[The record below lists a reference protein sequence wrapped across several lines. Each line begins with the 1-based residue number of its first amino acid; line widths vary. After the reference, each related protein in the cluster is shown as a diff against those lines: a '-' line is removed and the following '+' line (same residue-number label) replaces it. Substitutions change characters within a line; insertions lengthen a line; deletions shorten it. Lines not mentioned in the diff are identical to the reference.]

1 MSGLERQGWDERH
14 RGKPPGEPEPFFAQV
29 LPLLP
34 GAGVALDVAAGR
46 GRHTV
51 ALARR
56 GFNVIAADYSATAI
70 RTLANAVNEARLG
83 QRVWPVVADMSNF
96 ALKPR
101 CVDVIVNINFLLR
114 PLIELFKRALK
125 PGGYLL
131 FETFLTDQA
140 AVGHLA
146 NPDFLLGHYELRA
159 LLADFQLLVY
169 REGLA
174 MYGDGTQAWRAG
186 ALARW
191 RG

>member
-1 MSGLERQGWDERH
+1 
-14 RGKPPGEPEPFFAQV
+14 V
-29 LPLLP
+29 LALLP

-70 RTLANAVNEARLG
+70 RTLADAVNEARLG
-83 QRVWPVVADMSNF
+83 KRVWPVVADMTKF

-125 PGGYLL
+125 PEGYLL
-131 FETFLTDQA
+131 FESFLIDQA
-140 AVGHLA
+140 ALGHPA

-169 REGLA
+169 REGLM

-191 RG
+191 GG